1 MYGPD
6 HKVTADHLRRDAY
19 LYIRQSSPRQVTENV
34 ESTHRQYAL
43 RDRAIAAGWPD
54 ERIHVIDN
62 DQGKSGSYA
71 AARNGFEHLVSEVAL
86 GRAGIVM
93 GLEVSRLARNSADWH
108 RLIELCSLS
117 GTLILDEDGIYDPA
131 SFNDRL
137 LLGLKGTMSEA
148 ELHIIRARLRGGLLN
163 KARRGELEIRPP
175 VGLVYRSDGKITRD
189 PNTEVQSAI
198 NMLFETFDR
207 MGSATKTARF
217 FRDQGLLFPTRL
229 QSGLNKG
236 ELVWALPHYARILQV
251 LHNPR
256 YAGAF
261 VFGRLRC
268 RRLADGR
275 TATIKVAREE
285 WQFVIKDAHP
295 GYIDWDRFEANQQ
308 RLTDNGTAFHAD
320 RRRGPPREGPAL
332 LQGRVLCGICGER
345 MGVHYHYVNHN
356 PHARPEYVCHEE
368 LIRRGGEICQTVPGK
383 AVDAAV
389 GALLIELIVPMNLE
403 VTLAIQRELE
413 SRAAEIDAAR
423 RRHVERTRYEAE
435 LARRRYMSAD
445 PDNRLVVNAL
455 EAEWNETLR
464 IHRDAVAEYDR
475 RAQEQPTVLDEE
487 ACQRIRELVEHF
499 PRVWNDPR
507 VPWVERKRI
516 FRLLVE
522 DVTLRKGQ
530 TTITAQLRLSGG
542 ATRTLEIPRP
552 RSITEIRKFK
562 PEIVAEVDRL
572 LHDHRDQDVADILN
586 NRGLKTGEGKR
597 FRRTTIYSVRERYNL
612 PSHHERLRMRGM
624 LTTGELANHFQ
635 VSDSTIHGWAKQGLI
650 KNYYPNSRVSALWQL
665 PAGFT
670 IVRGKPGP
678 GNPPRLVPVTVNST
692 DEV

>member
-6 HKVTADHLRRDAY
+6 LKVTADHLRRDAY
-19 LYIRQSSPRQVTENV
+19 LYVRQSTPRQVAENV

-43 RDRAIAAGWPD
+43 RDRAVAAGWPD

-62 DQGKSGSYA
+62 DLGRTGSIA
-71 AARNGFEHLVSEVAL
+71 AARTGFEHLVSEVAL

-175 VGLVYRSDGKITRD
+175 VGLIYRSDGKIILD

-198 NMLFETFDR
+198 TMLFETFDR
-207 MGSATKTARF
+207 TGSATKAARF
-217 FRDQGLLFPTRL
+217 FREQGLLFPTRL

-236 ELVWALPHYARILQV
+236 ELVWGLPHHARIVQV

-261 VFGRLRC
+261 VFGRVRC
-268 RRLADGR
+268 RRRADGR
-275 TATIKVAREE
+275 TATIKVPREE

-308 RLTDNGTAFHAD
+308 RLTDNGTAFRTD
-320 RRRGPPREGPAL
+320 RRCGPPREGPAL

-345 MGVHYHYVNHN
+345 MGVHYRQVNRN
-356 PHARPEYVCHEE
+356 PLGRPDYVCHEQ
-368 LIRRGGEICQTVPGK
+368 LLRKGGEICQTVPGK
-383 AVDAAV
+383 AVDAAI

-423 RRHVERTRYEAE
+423 RRHVERTRYQAE

-445 PDNRLVVNAL
+445 PDNRLVVSAL

-464 IHRDAVAEYDR
+464 IHREAVAEYDR
-475 RAQEQPTVLDEE
+475 RAQKQAAVLDEQ
-487 ACQRIRELVEHF
+487 ARHRIRELADHF

-516 FRLLVE
+516 FRLLVK

-530 TTITAQLRLSGG
+530 TTITAQVRLSGG

-552 RSITEIRKFK
+552 RSIAEVRKFK

-572 LHDHRDQDVADILN
+572 LQDHRDQEIADILN
-586 NRGLKTGEGKR
+586 RRGLKTGEGKR
-597 FRRTTIYSVRERYNL
+597 FKRTTIYSLRESYNL
-612 PSHHERLRMRGM
+612 PSHHERLRTRGM
-624 LTTGELANHFQ
+624 MTTRELANHFQ
-635 VSDSTIHGWAKQGLI
+635 VCDTTIRGWAKQGLI
-650 KNYYPNSRVSALWQL
+650 KNCYPHSRISALWEI

-678 GNPPRLVPVTVNST
+678 GNPASLVPVTINAT